1 MLTVRSESNS
11 EKTKTELLVDL
22 NLGEILGKIRY
33 ERRTRSTSSLG
44 NALHEMEMIGAIL
57 ELQILADAFHL
68 FNSPSSTSDPAVTL
82 LEECYDTADTAII
95 CRRPEGSQID
105 Y

>member
-33 ERRTRSTSSLG
+33 EKRTRSTSSLG

-68 FNSPSSTSDPAVTL
+68 FNSPSSTSDPTPPS
-82 LEECYDTADTAII
+82 LENNHDTANTEI
-95 CRRPEGSQID
+95 RYQRPEGAQID